1 MDTEQKRRSEF
12 AGVCH
17 LVQQKQLVFGAG
29 GNLSLRLG
37 KQVLMTPSGRAL
49 EFLQAE
55 DLVLVEPDGSYSGH
69 GKPSSEYRMHLGCY
83 AARDDINV
91 IMHLHS
97 LYATA
102 VSCLKTL
109 NREQAIPIF
118 TPGYGKRVGALPAVA
133 YMRPGSQGLAEEVSA
148 VIAERNSVLLQ
159 NHGMVVAGETVEQAL
174 GLAEE
179 IEAEARMYLLL
190 GERGRELSSQEIEDL
205 VHYATGADKEKRQ

>member
-1 MDTEQKRRSEF
+1 MI
-12 AGVCH
+12 
-17 LVQQKQLVFGAG
+17 L
-29 GNLSLRLG
+29 
-37 KQVLMTPSGRAL
+37 
-49 EFLQAE
+49 
-55 DLVLVEPDGSYSGH
+55 
-69 GKPSSEYRMHLGCY
+69 
-83 AARDDINV
+83 
-91 IMHLHS
+91 HLHS